1 MEPGETR
8 EPREPGP
15 GAETAAAPRW
25 EEAKT
30 FHDNL
35 APKKKPKSVKAGHG
49 YGGGQG
55 EGRGR
60 VTGEGVVS
68 PLERDPWCP
77 SEKGRSSSA
86 PECARPLARARVY
99 FWSSAPVFLLSWGS
113 GCTPGPPSLML
124 SSGPSSRPR
133 PSPSPCGQPG
143 ASGRHLLAK
152 PVSGACGSAP
162 GSGNPT
168 LKTRLLA
175 VRSGFCHLGT
185 GLQTR
190 TSAFRV

>member
-1 MEPGETR
+1 M
-8 EPREPGP
+8 
-15 GAETAAAPRW
+15 
-25 EEAKT
+25 
-30 FHDNL
+30 
-35 APKKKPKSVKAGHG
+35 
-49 YGGGQG
+49 G

-60 VTGEGVVS
+60 VTGGGIVS
-68 PLERDPWCP
+68 LLERDPWCP

-86 PECARPLARARVY
+86 RECARPLARARVY
-99 FWSSAPVFLLSWGS
+99 FWSSALVFFLCRGS
-113 GCTPGPPSLML
+113 CSTPGSPSVML
-124 SSGPSSRPR
+124 SSGPSSRLR

-143 ASGRHLLAK
+143 ASGQHLLAK

-185 GLQTR
+185 GLRTR
-190 TSAFRV
+190 TSAFGV